1 MANNTNSEL
10 LCENLERLQQYLQ
23 EIPKLPGVYLMKDGG
38 NSILYIGKSKQLR
51 TRVRSYFRDFSS
63 HNARIALMVR
73 KVSDIEWIITDTEA
87 EALALESTLIK
98 RHQPRFNVLL
108 KDDKK
113 YPYIC
118 ITWSEDYPHIFI
130 TRKRKLRNRKDKYYG
145 PYVDGGQL
153 RQTLDLIKRI
163 FPQRQRL
170 KPLYKDRTCLNY
182 DIGRCPGVC
191 QELISVEEYRQMMQK
206 IAMIFQGRTAELVE
220 ELTAKMQE
228 ASEGLNFE
236 LAAQFRDQI
245 LGLQALNASQKVDLS
260 DDRVSQDAI
269 ALAEDAERC
278 CIQLFQIRSGK
289 LVGRLGFFAESG
301 EPGAILQRVLEEHY
315 QNADPLEIPAEI
327 LVQYPL
333 QDGDFLLEYIRNFKG
348 KKVSLQ
354 VPQRQSKAELID
366 LVYRNAQA
374 ELNRMQKLGDR
385 TQQSL
390 TDLAQILNLP
400 ETPRR
405 IEGYDI
411 SHLQGSNAVGSQ
423 VVFVNGMPAKQY
435 YRHYQ
440 IKNPS
445 VQPGHSDDFASLA
458 EVIRRRFRPFLDNPH
473 LPRQGNPDF
482 PDLLLIDGGK
492 GQLSAVVAVLSELEL
507 LPDLRV
513 ISLAK
518 QEEEIFQPG
527 DSTPLPTDRDQPG
540 VQLLRR
546 VRDESHRF
554 AVSFHRQQRGDRLLS
569 SRLDAIPGLGY
580 ERQKQLYK
588 HFPSLD
594 AIAQATPKQLQ
605 QVPRI
610 GPNLAQNIYDYFHQ
624 Q

>member
-10 LCENLERLQQYLQ
+10 LCENPERLKKYLQ
-23 EIPKLPGVYLMKDGG
+23 EVPKLPGVYLMKDRG

-51 TRVRSYFRDFSS
+51 TRVRSYFRDFTS
-63 HNARIALMVR
+63 HNGRIALMVR

-182 DIGRCPGVC
+182 DMGRCPGVC
-191 QELISVEEYRQMMQK
+191 QQLVEVEEYRQMMQK
-206 IAMIFQGRTAELVE
+206 IAMIFQGRTTELVE
-220 ELTAKMQE
+220 ELREKMEE
-228 ASEGLNFE
+228 ASAALNFE
-236 LAAQFRDQI
+236 LAAQLRDQI
-245 LGLQALNASQKVDLS
+245 LGLQALNRSQKVDLS
-260 DDRVSQDAI
+260 DDRVSRDAI
-269 ALAEDAERC
+269 ALAEDGERC
-278 CIQLFQIRSGK
+278 CIQLFQIRAGK
-289 LVGRLGFFAESG
+289 LVGRLGFFAELG

-315 QNADPLEIPAEI
+315 QSADPLEIPAEI
-327 LVQYPL
+327 LVQYAL
-333 QDGDFLLEYIRNFKG
+333 QDGDFLLEYIRNIKQ

-366 LVYRNAQA
+366 LVYRNAEA

-385 TQQSL
+385 TQHSL

-400 ETPRR
+400 EAPRR

-411 SHLQGSNAVGSQ
+411 SHLQGANAVGSQ

-435 YRHYQ
+435 YRHYK
-440 IKNPS
+440 IKNPT

-458 EVIRRRFRPFLDNPH
+458 EVISRRFRAFLENPQ
-473 LPRQGNPDF
+473 LPRRGNPDF

-492 GQLSAVVAVLSELEL
+492 GQLSAVVSVLSELEL
-507 LPDLRV
+507 LPELRV

-527 DSTPLPTDRDQPG
+527 DSAPLATDRDRPG

-554 AVSFHRQQRGDRLLS
+554 AVSCHRQQRGDRLLS
-569 SRLDAIPGLGY
+569 SRLDGIPGLGY

-605 QVPRI
+605 QVPGI
-610 GPNLAQNIYDYFHQ
+610 GPNLAQNIYDYFH
-624 Q
+624 

>member
-1 MANNTNSEL
+1 MAEKITSEL
-10 LCENLERLQQYLQ
+10 FCENPERLQQCLQ
-23 EIPKLPGVYLMKDGG
+23 EIPKLPGVYLMKDADHL
-38 NSILYIGKSKQLR
+38 ILYIGKSKHLR
-51 TRVRSYFRDFSS
+51 TRVRSYFRDFTS

-118 ITWSEDYPHIFI
+118 ITWSDDYPQIFI
-130 TRKRKLRNRKDKYYG
+130 TRKCKRRNGKDKYYG

-163 FPQRQRL
+163 FPQRQRQ

-191 QELISVEEYRQMMQK
+191 QQLVEVEEYRQMMQK

-220 ELTAKMQE
+220 ELREKMQE
-228 ASEGLNFE
+228 ASDALKFE
-236 LAAQFRDQI
+236 LAAGLRDQI
-245 LGLQALNASQKVDLS
+245 QGLQGLNGSQKMDLS
-260 DDRVSQDAI
+260 DDRISRDAI

-278 CIQLFQIRSGK
+278 CIQLFQIRAGK
-289 LVGRLGFFAESG
+289 LVGRLGFFTESG
-301 EPGAILQRVLEEHY
+301 EPGAIVQRVLEEHY
-315 QNADPLEIPAEI
+315 QSADPLEIPAEI
-327 LVQYPL
+327 LVQHPL
-333 QDGDFLLEYIRNFKG
+333 PDAEFLLEFLHHHKG
-348 KKVSLQ
+348 QKVTIH

-366 LVYRNAQA
+366 LVYRNAQG

-400 ETPRR
+400 AIPRR

-423 VVFVNGMPAKQY
+423 VVFINGMPAKQY
-435 YRHYQ
+435 YRHYK
-440 IKNPS
+440 IKNPT

-458 EVIRRRFRPFLDNPH
+458 EVISRRFRAFLDNPQ

-527 DSTPLPTDRDQPG
+527 DPAPLPSDRDRPG

-554 AVSFHRQQRGDRLLS
+554 AVSFHRQQRGDRFLS

-588 HFPSLD
+588 HFPSVD

-605 QVPRI
+605 QVPGI
-610 GPNLAQNIYDYFHQ
+610 GPHLAQNIYDYFH
-624 Q
+624 